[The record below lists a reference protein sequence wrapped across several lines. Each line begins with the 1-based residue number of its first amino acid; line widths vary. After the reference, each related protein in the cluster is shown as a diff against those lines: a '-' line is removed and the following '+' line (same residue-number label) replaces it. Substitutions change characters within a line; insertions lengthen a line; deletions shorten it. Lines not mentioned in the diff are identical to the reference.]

1 MKVAAILKD
10 KGDKVVTA
18 NPDDTVASVAE
29 LLKREGIGA
38 VIVTGA
44 GASVAGIL
52 SERDIVRAIP
62 AKGGDLLDSRAADL
76 MTRDVITCTP
86 DMDIDDV
93 RKLMTEGRFRH
104 VPVLVDG
111 KLSGIVSVGDVV
123 KQRLDELEAEAG
135 ALRSYISTG

>member
-18 NPDDTVASVAE
+18 NPDDTIATVAD

-38 VIVTGA
+38 AVVTGA
-44 GASVAGIL
+44 GGAVVGIL

-62 AKGGDLLDSRAADL
+62 EHRSDLLDCRASEL
-76 MTRDVITCTP
+76 MTRDVVNCTP
-86 DMDIDDV
+86 DTDVDDV

-104 VPVLVDG
+104 VPVIVDG
-111 KLSGIVSVGDVV
+111 KLAGIVSVGDVV

>member
-1 MKVAAILKD
+1 MKVEAILKE

-18 NPDDTVASVAE
+18 SPDDTIGQVAD

-44 GASVAGIL
+44 GGKVAGIL

-62 AKGGDLLDSRAADL
+62 EKGAALIETRAADL
-76 MTRDVITCTP
+76 MTREVITCTP
-86 DMDIDDV
+86 DMAVDDV

-104 VPVLVDG
+104 LPVMVDG
-111 KLSGIVSVGDVV
+111 KLVGVVSVGDVV
-123 KQRLDELEAEAG
+123 KQRLGELEAEAG

>member
-18 NPDDTVASVAE
+18 TPEDTIGTVAD

-38 VIVTGA
+38 AVVTGA
-44 GASVAGIL
+44 GGAAVGIL

-62 AKGGDLLDSRAADL
+62 EHGRDLLDCRAADL
-76 MTRDVITCTP
+76 MTRDVVTCTP
-86 DMDIDDV
+86 DTDVDDV

-104 VPVLVDG
+104 VPVIVDG
-111 KLSGIVSVGDVV
+111 KLAGIVSVGDVV

>member
-18 NPDDTVASVAE
+18 SPEDTVATVAE

-38 VIVTGA
+38 VVVTGA

-62 AKGGDLLDSRAADL
+62 EQGPNLLESRAADL
-76 MTRDVITCTP
+76 MTRDVVTCTP
-86 DMDIDDV
+86 DMDVDDV

-104 VPVLVDG
+104 IPVIVDG
-111 KLSGIVSVGDVV
+111 KLAGIVSVGDVV
-123 KQRLDELEAEAG
+123 KQRLDELEAETG
-135 ALRSYISTG
+135 ALREYISTG

>member
-1 MKVAAILKD
+1 MKVSAILKD

-18 NPDDTVASVAE
+18 RPDDTVASVAE

-44 GASVAGIL
+44 GGSVAGIL

-62 AKGGDLLDSRAADL
+62 AKGSDLLESRAADL

-86 DMDIDDV
+86 DMDVDDV

-123 KQRLDELEAEAG
+123 KQRLDELEAETG

>member
-1 MKVAAILKD
+1 MKVAAVLKD

-18 NPDDTVASVAE
+18 NPEDTVATVAE

-38 VIVTGA
+38 VVVKGA

-62 AKGGDLLDSRAADL
+62 TKGADLLESRAADL

-111 KLSGIVSVGDVV
+111 KLAGIVSVGDVV

>member
-1 MKVAAILKD
+1 MKVSAILKD

-44 GASVAGIL
+44 GGSVAGIL

-62 AKGGDLLDSRAADL
+62 AKGSDLLESRAADL

-86 DMDIDDV
+86 DMDVDDV

-111 KLSGIVSVGDVV
+111 RLAGIVSVGDVV
-123 KQRLDELEAEAG
+123 KQRLDELEAETG

>member
-18 NPDDTVASVAE
+18 SPDDTVATVAE

-44 GASVAGIL
+44 GGSVAGIF

-62 AKGGDLLDSRAADL
+62 EKGAGLLESRVADL
-76 MTRDVITCTP
+76 MTREVVTCTP
-86 DMDIDDV
+86 DMAVDDV

-104 VPVLVDG
+104 VPVMVDG
-111 KLSGIVSVGDVV
+111 RLAGVISVGDVV

>member
-1 MKVAAILKD
+1 MKVAAILKN

-18 NPDDTVASVAE
+18 NPDDTVAAVAD
-29 LLKREGIGA
+29 LLKSEGIGA
-38 VIVTGA
+38 AVVTGA
-44 GASVAGIL
+44 GRSVAGIL

-62 AKGGDLLDSRAADL
+62 EKGSDLLDCRASEL
-76 MTRDVITCTP
+76 MTRDVVTCTP
-86 DMDIDDV
+86 DTDVDEV

-104 VPVLVDG
+104 VPVLADG
-111 KLSGIVSVGDVV
+111 KLAGIVSVGDVV

>member
-18 NPDDTVASVAE
+18 NPEDTVATVAE

-38 VIVTGA
+38 VVVKGA
-44 GASVAGIL
+44 GTSVAGIL

-62 AKGGDLLDSRAADL
+62 AKGADLLESRAADL

-86 DMDIDDV
+86 DMDVDDV

-104 VPVLVDG
+104 VPVLADG
-111 KLSGIVSVGDVV
+111 KLAGIVSVGDVV

>member
-1 MKVAAILKD
+1 MKVAAILNN
-10 KGDKVVTA
+10 KGDNVVTA
-18 NPDDTVASVAE
+18 SPDDTVATVAE
-29 LLKREGIGA
+29 LLKRERIGA

-44 GASVAGIL
+44 GGSVSGIL

-62 AKGGDLLDSRAADL
+62 VKGAGLLESRVADL
-76 MTRDVITCTP
+76 MTREVVTCAPDSDV
-86 DMDIDDV
+86 DDV

-104 VPVLVDG
+104 VPVVVDG
-111 KLSGIVSVGDVV
+111 KLAGVISVGDVV

>member
-1 MKVAAILKD
+1 MKVAAILNN
-10 KGDKVVTA
+10 KGDNVVTA
-18 NPDDTVASVAE
+18 SPDDTVATVAE
-29 LLKREGIGA
+29 LLKRERIGA

-44 GASVAGIL
+44 GGSVSGIL

-62 AKGGDLLDSRAADL
+62 VKGAGLLESRVADL
-76 MTRDVITCTP
+76 MTREVVTCTP
-86 DMDIDDV
+86 DTDVDDV

-104 VPVLVDG
+104 VPVVVDG
-111 KLSGIVSVGDVV
+111 KLAGVISVGDVV

>member
-10 KGDKVVTA
+10 KGDNVVTA
-18 NPDDTVASVAE
+18 SPDDTVAKVAE
-29 LLKREGIGA
+29 LLKQEGIGA

-44 GASVAGIL
+44 GGSVSGIL

-62 AKGGDLLDSRAADL
+62 DKGADLLESRVSDL
-76 MTRDVITCTP
+76 MTREVVTCTP
-86 DMDIDDV
+86 DMAVNEV

-104 VPVLVDG
+104 VPVVVDG
-111 KLSGIVSVGDVV
+111 ALAGVISVGDVV

>member
-1 MKVAAILKD
+1 MKVAAILKN
-10 KGDKVVTA
+10 KGNNVVTA
-18 NPDDTVASVAE
+18 SPDDTIATVAE

-44 GASVAGIL
+44 GGAVSGIL

-62 AKGGDLLDSRAADL
+62 EKGSGLLESRAADL
-76 MTRDVITCTP
+76 MTREVVTCTP
-86 DMDIDDV
+86 DMDVDEV

-104 VPVLVDG
+104 VPVMADG
-111 KLSGIVSVGDVV
+111 RLAGVISVGDVV

>member
-1 MKVAAILKD
+1 MKVAAILKN
-10 KGDKVVTA
+10 KGDNVVTA
-18 NPDDTVASVAE
+18 SPDDSIATVAD

-44 GASVAGIL
+44 GGSVAGIL

-62 AKGGDLLDSRAADL
+62 DKGAELLECRVSDL
-76 MTRDVITCTP
+76 MTREVITCTP
-86 DMDIDDV
+86 ETAVDEV

-104 VPVLVDG
+104 VPVVVDG
-111 KLSGIVSVGDVV
+111 ALAGVISVGDVV